1 MDKSNKKKDKTF
13 LLGSIFSGITFLI
26 SIIFL
31 IYTLLFCDK
40 QINQTFLIISSLI
53 LFLFSISL
61 FMTSLFKQKTFHNI
75 LFSISCV
82 LATIFIGFNLLVLT
96 NTIKLH
102 TLETLKSFYNTNI
115 NDVLLWGEKNN
126 ITINQLYEYS
136 DTIAEYNIISQD
148 IAAGTL
154 LKDIKEINVLVSS
167 GPSLDKKFI
176 LQSLV
181 GMKIDDAMEIINKNF
196 MSNVKINYELND
208 TYEKDTILEQS
219 ISGEIR
225 RSYEL
230 TLLVS
235 LGKESDL
242 VPVELIDFKGK
253 SLFEADLWLKR
264 NGIKYEIAYEFSDN
278 INRNYCISQS
288 EKAGTVID
296 PKTNTITLIVS
307 KGKEI
312 VIPDFTTMTVNEV
325 TSWVSEHK
333 LKLTFKESYDNEI
346 EEGKIISSSAAI
358 NTKLEEGAIVEIT
371 VSKGKLKMEAF
382 DSIGA
387 FRSWA
392 NSLGLQFEENAEFS
406 DKLNGEIIST
416 TPNVGEVINIK
427 DTIHVTYS
435 KGKSTTIPNF
445 YNKSKYEADSLCSN
459 YSLDCYYSY
468 RYSSEVSA
476 GNIMYQS
483 MSSGSEVA
491 EYTGITL
498 YISSGPEPEPEPV
511 YTCTSTETHT
521 LIIQPA
527 WVGGSASAT
536 ISTLKEKLAS
546 KYPNV
551 TFYFSTKAGNRSSG
565 YIHSDSPI
573 TSGSTIQDCQE
584 YTIIINE

>member
-1 MDKSNKKKDKTF
+1 MEKSNK
-13 LLGSIFSGITFLI
+13 SFLI
-26 SIIFL
+26 STIVSGLTFTISVVFL
-31 IYTLLFCDK
+31 IYTLVFCGK

-53 LFLFSISL
+53 LCLTSISL
-61 FMTSLFKQKTFHNI
+61 LMTSLFKQKKFHNI
-75 LFSISCV
+75 LFSISSFLV
-82 LATIFIGFNLLVLT
+82 FIFIGFNLLVLT
-96 NTIKLH
+96 NTIKLN
-102 TLETLKSFYNTNI
+102 TLVTLKSFYNTNI

-136 DTIAEYNIISQD
+136 DTIPEYNIISQD

-176 LQSLV
+176 LQSLI
-181 GMKIDDAMEIINKNF
+181 GMNIDDAMEIINKNF

-208 TYEKDTILEQS
+208 TYARDIIIEQS

-253 SLFEADLWLKR
+253 SLNEADLWLKR
-264 NGIKYEIAYEFSDN
+264 NGIKYEIAYEFSDT
-278 INRNYCISQS
+278 ISRNYCVSQS

-312 VIPDFTTMTVNEV
+312 NIPDFTTMSVNEV

-333 LKLTFKESYDNEI
+333 LKLTFKEAYDNEI

-371 VSKGKLKMEAF
+371 VSKGKLKMEQF

-392 NSLGLQFEENAEFS
+392 NSLGLQYEENAEFS

-416 TPNVGEVINIK
+416 TPGIGEVINIK

-435 KGKSTTIPNF
+435 KGKSTTVPNF
-445 YNKSKYEADSLCSN
+445 YNKSKNEASTLCDN
-459 YSLDCYYSY
+459 YALDCYFSY
-468 RYSSEVSA
+468 RYSSDVDA
-476 GNIMYQS
+476 GYIMYQT

-491 EYTGITL
+491 EYTSMTL

-527 WVGGSASAT
+527 WVGGSANAT
-536 ISTLKEKLAS
+536 IATLREKLSS

-551 TFYFSTKAGNRSSG
+551 TFYFTTRAGNRSSG